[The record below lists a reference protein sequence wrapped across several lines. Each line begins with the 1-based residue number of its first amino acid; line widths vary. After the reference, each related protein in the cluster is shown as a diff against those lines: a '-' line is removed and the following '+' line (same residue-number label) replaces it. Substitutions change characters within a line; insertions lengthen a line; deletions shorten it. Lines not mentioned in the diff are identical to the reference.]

1 MSNHASLIIISNW
14 RRNQVEVSLCCS
26 CARRSRVQVETSTS
40 KDGCLI
46 LEIKLCRTYR
56 YIICALAH
64 IISVVRIIR
73 LKMLQSHFLGLHTLG
88 ILLLYSIRVLGATKP
103 SLCILCTILL
113 RWICRCICWPF
124 RDNQG
129 RFRSTLIHDSIKRSD
144 VALAQDNLLWQL
156 KVIVRDILDIVNL
169 SRLLQ
174 TLLIWWCTS
183 SKRPFQIK
191 LSCILIFG

>member
-1 MSNHASLIIISNW
+1 
-14 RRNQVEVSLCCS
+14 
-26 CARRSRVQVETSTS
+26 
-40 KDGCLI
+40 
-46 LEIKLCRTYR
+46 
-56 YIICALAH
+56 
-64 IISVVRIIR
+64 
-73 LKMLQSHFLGLHTLG
+73 MLQSHFLGLHTLG

-191 LSCILIFG
+191 LSCILIFGWSWMNPDNGICIEAMIAFPVTVAWILSVYWWSYIGNGSRRLMMSIWINC